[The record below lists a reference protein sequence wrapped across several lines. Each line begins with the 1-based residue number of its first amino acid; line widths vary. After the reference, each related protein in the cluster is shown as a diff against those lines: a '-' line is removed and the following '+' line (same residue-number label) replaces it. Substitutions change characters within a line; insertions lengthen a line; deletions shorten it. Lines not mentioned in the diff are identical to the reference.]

1 MSLPKL
7 NEIESENGISQ
18 MEPMNIGKDEPSLKG
33 GGGGVTKASSKIIQ
47 KSPQYANYQG
57 QLRHRSNDYT
67 SEINAT
73 NKVMTDSDHTQE
85 EVKFMHHPSESVASP
100 LNN

>member
-7 NEIESENGISQ
+7 NNDIESENGISQ
-18 MEPMNIGKDEPSLKG
+18 MEPMNIGKDEPSFKG
-33 GGGGVTKASSKIIQ
+33 GGATKASSRIIQ

-67 SEINAT
+67 SDNTT
-73 NKVMTDSDHTQE
+73 NKMMTDSEHTHE

-100 LNN
+100 QNN